1 LVDPDSIR
9 VGASYFDVTT
19 GDWTG
24 QVIVG
29 EVMDGDESY
38 ASVQWFLTRQ

>member
-1 LVDPDSIR
+1 V
-9 VGASYFDVTT
+9 VGASYFDVTA

-29 EVMDGDESY
+29 ELMEGDDSF
-38 ASVQWFLTRQ
+38 ATVQWFLTRT